1 MLFLRILNDR
11 EDEDMLNTVF
21 VFLNEST
28 NQSLQTQNDTFP
40 Q

>member
-21 VFLNEST
+21 VFLSEST